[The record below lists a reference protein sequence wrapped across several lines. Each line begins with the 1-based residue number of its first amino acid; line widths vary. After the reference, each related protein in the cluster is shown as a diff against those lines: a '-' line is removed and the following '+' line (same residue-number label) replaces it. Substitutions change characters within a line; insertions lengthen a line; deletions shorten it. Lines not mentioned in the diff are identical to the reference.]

1 MHHVRQVT
9 TREEAEETKAGV
21 LQVTVEEEAL
31 EGEELKEGEEAQIH
45 GVLLIMVAAPVVEQ
59 SSALHVEVHTMRMRV
74 QINNGD

>member
-1 MHHVRQVT
+1 MHHARQVT

-21 LQVTVEEEAL
+21 LRVTVEEEDV

-45 GVLLIMVAAPVVEQ
+45 GVLLIMVAVEQ

-74 QINNGD
+74 LINNGD